1 MSRKFAYGSL
11 AALAT
16 MAALTCGSAQA
27 QQLAFSAPVQSRV
40 APAHPNFDADIGNED
55 ATLAP
60 RLQRQVVDYPSR
72 DAAGTIIVDTAHT
85 YLYFVLGHGKALRY
99 GIGVGR
105 EGFTWSGVKSVQ
117 RKAEWPDWFPP
128 AEMIARQPYLPRMTA
143 GGPGNP
149 LGARA
154 LYIAGTVYRIHGTN
168 DPTTIGKN
176 VSSGCIRLTNDD
188 VIDLFNRV
196 QVGAKVIVLP
206 QAGAPL
212 REAKSPAPRERMSFN
227 AERAPTLY

>member
-1 MSRKFAYGSL
+1 
-11 AALAT
+11 
-16 MAALTCGSAQA
+16 
-27 QQLAFSAPVQSRV
+27 
-40 APAHPNFDADIGNED
+40 
-55 ATLAP
+55 
-60 RLQRQVVDYPSR
+60 
-72 DAAGTIIVDTAHT
+72 
-85 YLYFVLGHGKALRY
+85 
-99 GIGVGR
+99 
-105 EGFTWSGVKSVQ
+105 
-117 RKAEWPDWFPP
+117 
-128 AEMIARQPYLPRMTA
+128 LPRRTA

>member
-1 MSRKFAYGSL
+1 
-11 AALAT
+11 
-16 MAALTCGSAQA
+16 
-27 QQLAFSAPVQSRV
+27 
-40 APAHPNFDADIGNED
+40 
-55 ATLAP
+55 
-60 RLQRQVVDYPSR
+60 
-72 DAAGTIIVDTAHT
+72 
-85 YLYFVLGHGKALRY
+85 
-99 GIGVGR
+99 
-105 EGFTWSGVKSVQ
+105 
-117 RKAEWPDWFPP
+117 
-128 AEMIARQPYLPRMTA
+128 MIARQPYLPRMTA

-154 LYIAGTVYRIHGTN
+154 LYIGGTVYRIHGTN

-212 REAKSPAPRERMSFN
+212 REAKAPAPRERMTFN
-227 AERAPTLY
+227 AARAPALY